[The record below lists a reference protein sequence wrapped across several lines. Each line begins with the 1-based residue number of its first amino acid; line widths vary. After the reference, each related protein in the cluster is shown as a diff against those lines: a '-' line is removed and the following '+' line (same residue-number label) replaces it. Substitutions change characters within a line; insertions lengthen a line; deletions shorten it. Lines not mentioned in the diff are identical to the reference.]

1 MDARVEELLKGP
13 ILLAER
19 TRKAVEEADSFKQ
32 ECADLSRQVEKLA
45 HLLRQAARVSTHAS
59 GGLYLNPCKRIT
71 EEIEKTLEKALALVK
86 KCKRSGILK
95 RVFTITSATDFRKLS
110 YLLDNA
116 IGDMTW
122 FLTVSARGD
131 ASSEYAGLPP
141 IAANDPIL
149 ALIWEQIAHVQAG
162 SAEEKLEA
170 AAYLATL
177 AADNE
182 RNGKIIIE
190 EGGLPPLLK
199 LLSEGAA
206 SGQES
211 AATALGVLASDQQR
225 VQEILKAGALQ
236 PFLQIVIDA
245 PMKVQIQVVIALANM
260 VSHDPETQNAFGVA
274 IRHLVALLVY
284 ETIEEPVR
292 IQNALNSMHT
302 LVKTSMAQN
311 MLGTHIQESGTSG
324 NKGRKESMP
333 GRPNHHSRSGSESFI
348 NYENSRPRTGSTLR
362 GLNRKEREQED
373 PQTKMKLKA
382 DVARALWKLAAN
394 NVKNSKSITDT
405 RALLCFAKLIENGEE
420 EVQRNS
426 IMAVMEI
433 AAAAEKDQEL
443 RKASFKM
450 TSPAVRAIVEQLL
463 RIIGEG
469 DPEIQVPA
477 LRAIGCLARMFPT
490 RETRVVRPLTA
501 QLANADLSV
510 ATEAAIALQK
520 FTTHENYLCVVHS
533 KTVLEAFGA
542 PYIVKLATFG
552 GEQAQIPALILLC
565 NIALHAGDDDTLKK
579 AKALRALEASSRLA
593 PIMQM
598 PTLSKLIPLAIENLK
613 LYQPGAH
620 QENGFE

>member
-1 MDARVEELLKGP
+1 
-13 ILLAER
+13 
-19 TRKAVEEADSFKQ
+19 
-32 ECADLSRQVEKLA
+32 
-45 HLLRQAARVSTHAS
+45 
-59 GGLYLNPCKRIT
+59 
-71 EEIEKTLEKALALVK
+71 
-86 KCKRSGILK
+86 
-95 RVFTITSATDFRKLS
+95 
-110 YLLDNA
+110 
-116 IGDMTW
+116 MTW

-333 GRPNHHSRSGSESFI
+333 GHSDSAGQESRLTWMQKRPGPLVLDDPVMMQRQSEQWLVPKPVNSIGSKIENINAFPFSKPNHHSRSGSESFI